1 MIHKDYFMRMIEEIV
16 TMVRMGLKL
25 PDGDKGDWLDDLEKA
40 VGDAVQAD
48 PNLFFSLDPESIVE
62 MLETSEIDESL
73 GTYVVH
79 AIVLEATMLEAEGQ
93 MSTADLRRRQARAIA
108 DRLGCSAPASDA
120 TAETLEAFFMEDP
133 EENLKKGSVADKAG
147 EGADAGGQASGFVL
161 NGSLTQS
168 EMDRF
173 KF

>member
-1 MIHKDYFMRMIEEIV
+1 MSNGESKVQAVYASLRSEILL
-16 TMVRMGLKL
+16 GKI
-25 PDGDKGDWLDDLEKA
+25 PAGSAIGEKA
-40 VGDAVQAD
+40 VARRFGVSRTPVRQA
-48 PNLFFSLDPESIVE
+48 FQ
-62 MLETSEIDESL
+62 
-73 GTYVVH
+73 
-79 AIVLEATMLEAEGQ
+79 MLEAEGQ